1 MARLLVRYRDAGAI
15 RWGELEGNPPRQ
27 PKEVASVLPLASD
40 AKTTSDIITSLD
52 QGDVR
57 RGTRVE
63 VSAEQ
68 LLSPVTTDAQ
78 IFAQGLNCVAHAS
91 EAQHAN
97 RKSNLIFTKASSAL
111 TGPYGDVVRPSEV
124 QLLDY
129 EVEFGLVL
137 RKDLAEGQEVTDIT
151 IGDAVAGV
159 VLCNDVSTRDTMFG
173 ASFMQWYRGKSYRT
187 FCPTGPVLWLLEPGE
202 VRDTLQNLEIKL
214 WVNGELRQS
223 ANSQQLIWK
232 PAESLSYIASSIDMR
247 CGDLLLTGT
256 PGGVTAPATPRMV
269 EILKEHLLTDDLR
282 RDELRIEM
290 STGRPF
296 LQPGDLVTAT
306 LADSRGLSLGG
317 LANKIVEARHRG

>member
-15 RWGELEGNPPRQ
+15 RWGQLEGNPPRQ
-27 PKEVASVLPLASD
+27 PNEVASVLPLASD

-52 QGDVR
+52 QADVR

-78 IFAQGLNCVAHAS
+78 IFAQGLNYVAHAS

-111 TGPYGDVVRPSEV
+111 TGPYDDVVRPSEV

-129 EVEFGLVL
+129 EVEFGVIL
-137 RKDLAEGQEVTDIT
+137 RKNLGEGQEVTDIT

-159 VLCNDVSTRDTMFG
+159 VLCNDVSARDTMFG
-173 ASFMQWYRGKSYRT
+173 TTFMQWYRGKSYRT
-187 FCPTGPVLWLLEPGE
+187 FCPTGPALWLLEPWE

-223 ANSQQLIWK
+223 ASSQQLIWK
-232 PAESLSYIASSIDMR
+232 PADVSFVYRLI
-247 CGDLLLTGT
+247 
-256 PGGVTAPATPRMV
+256 
-269 EILKEHLLTDDLR
+269 H
-282 RDELRIEM
+282 
-290 STGRPF
+290 
-296 LQPGDLVTAT
+296 
-306 LADSRGLSLGG
+306 
-317 LANKIVEARHRG
+317 RHALW

>member
-1 MARLLVRYRDAGAI
+1 
-15 RWGELEGNPPRQ
+15 
-27 PKEVASVLPLASD
+27 
-40 AKTTSDIITSLD
+40 
-52 QGDVR
+52 
-57 RGTRVE
+57 VE

-78 IFAQGLNCVAHAS
+78 IFAQGLNYVAHAS

-187 FCPTGPVLWLLEPGE
+187 FCPTGPVLWLSWISSNGSAKGTCDIAKTYSKASKARLAQLRSSTAAQTAASSSSGSRLKPIG
-202 VRDTLQNLEIKL
+202 L
-214 WVNGELRQS
+214 WPLRVPDLSETYFAGRQS
-223 ANSQQLIWK
+223 N
-232 PAESLSYIASSIDMR
+232 Y
-247 CGDLLLTGT
+247 G
-256 PGGVTAPATPRMV
+256 
-269 EILKEHLLTDDLR
+269 
-282 RDELRIEM
+282 
-290 STGRPF
+290 
-296 LQPGDLVTAT
+296 
-306 LADSRGLSLGG
+306 
-317 LANKIVEARHRG
+317 

>member
-1 MARLLVRYRDAGAI
+1 
-15 RWGELEGNPPRQ
+15 
-27 PKEVASVLPLASD
+27 
-40 AKTTSDIITSLD
+40 
-52 QGDVR
+52 
-57 RGTRVE
+57 VE

-78 IFAQGLNCVAHAS
+78 IFAQGLNYVAHAS

-159 VLCNDVSTRDTMFG
+159 VLCNDVSARDTMFG
-173 ASFMQWYRGKSYRT
+173 TTFMQWYRGKSYRT
-187 FCPTGPVLWLLEPGE
+187 FCPTGPALWLLEPWE